1 MAFKH
6 VRSNGSTTL
15 TGHSR
20 HTLLLRRPQAVRLG
34 ARACVQ
40 PEGALIRFCDSP
52 TVLRLCQGTP
62 DRLCLCTGR
71 RLYAS
76 ERERMYG
83 QKKRRTERLAA
94 RAARR
99 SRTLAL
105 AYSASVAA
113 SYLILV
119 FNAAAALPHS

>member
-1 MAFKH
+1 MRH
-6 VRSNGSTTL
+6 RWDTL
-15 TGHSR
+15 DGTALALADERARKDMCAPLVLVR
-20 HTLLLRRPQAVRLG
+20 HTDAALC
-34 ARACVQ
+34 AC
-40 PEGALIRFCDSP
+40 G
-52 TVLRLCQGTP
+52 
-62 DRLCLCTGR
+62 TGR
-71 RLYAS
+71 TLYAS

>member
-1 MAFKH
+1 MRHRWDMLEGTAHALAGERACKSMCAPF
-6 VRSNGSTTL
+6 VL
-15 TGHSR
+15 VR
-20 HTLLLRRPQAVRLG
+20 HTDALC
-34 ARACVQ
+34 AC
-40 PEGALIRFCDSP
+40 G
-52 TVLRLCQGTP
+52 
-62 DRLCLCTGR
+62 TGR
-71 RLYAS
+71 TLYAS

-119 FNAAAALPHS
+119 FNAATALPHS